1 MISKKIEIQKI
12 EKIYRDEK
20 YILYLIPEDDCVAC
34 YIQKK
39 DYGIMCYC
47 IGIPKEREQDFTFLI
62 DNNIAE
68 WVKICEEKTY
78 VDEYA
83 NRKGNE

>member
-1 MISKKIEIQKI
+1 ME
-12 EKIYRDEK
+12 
-20 YILYLIPEDDCVAC
+20 
-34 YIQKK
+34 
-39 DYGIMCYC
+39 YGVMCYC

>member
-1 MISKKIEIQKI
+1 
-12 EKIYRDEK
+12 
-20 YILYLIPEDDCVAC
+20 
-34 YIQKK
+34 
-39 DYGIMCYC
+39 MCYC

-68 WVKICEEKTY
+68 WVEMCEEKTY

-83 NRKGNE
+83 KQKENE

>member
-1 MISKKIEIQKI
+1 MKTEKIEIQKI
-12 EKIYRDEK
+12 KKSYNGEEYV
-20 YILYLIPEDDCVAC
+20 LYLIPEDDCVAC

-39 DYGIMCYC
+39 DYGIMFYC

-62 DNNIAE
+62 DNNIDE
-68 WVKICEEKTY
+68 WVEMCEEKTY

-83 NRKGNE
+83 NQKGNE